1 MTDLELDTQHITS
14 TLDDLSRKVLAAS
27 DIKSVA
33 PGAPVRVAIDIAT
46 SDPLLWLKSLP
57 SDKKIYWHDR
67 EHRFEFAGFGVAHTL
82 DLSGPDSLSA
92 LDTMSDTLGDTGG
105 SIRFFGGL
113 RFDSLPRH
121 DRSDPGWRSFG
132 QGFLLLPRVAL
143 MLSDNQC
150 TLACHL
156 MPNETTPPALDRIA
170 RQIRELRL
178 NPAVADNPPD
188 VVNRTDCPEYD
199 TWVRHVAAI
208 LKAIS
213 DGRCQKTV
221 LARQTELEL
230 STPVNPWRVLRN
242 LRSHSEKKTLFGV
255 QIDPGA
261 AFIGATPERLY
272 YRKGT
277 MLESEALAGSSP
289 RGTTPEMDAT
299 LTRELLN
306 SAKDRREHDFVVNS
320 LRAHL
325 CTMCADLSVDP
336 APEVRK
342 LAGVQ
347 HLYTR
352 IAGRLRDRAVD
363 GRLLSLM
370 HPTPAVNGYPR
381 TAALN
386 LIRELEPFDRGWYA
400 GAVGWISPNEAEFV
414 VAIRSA
420 LIAGNR
426 ALVYAGAGI
435 VDGSSPDQEWAEIEN
450 KIAPMI
456 AALSEAK

>member
-1 MTDLELDTQHITS
+1 MTDSALDTQRITS

-27 DIKSVA
+27 DIKPVA
-33 PGAPVRVAIDIAT
+33 SGVPIRVAIDIAT
-46 SDPLLWLKSLP
+46 SDSLHWLKSIP
-57 SDKKIYWHDR
+57 SDNKIYWYDR

-92 LDTMSDTLGDTGG
+92 LDALSNMLGDTGDD
-105 SIRFFGGL
+105 IRYFGGL

-121 DRSDPGWRSFG
+121 DRSNPGWRSFG
-132 QGFLLLPRVAL
+132 QSILLLPRVTL
-143 MLSDNQC
+143 MISDNQC

-156 MPNETTPPALDRIA
+156 MPNELTPSSLDRIA
-170 RQIRELRL
+170 RHIRELRV
-178 NPAVADNPPD
+178 NPAVADGPPD
-188 VVNRTDCPEYD
+188 VVNRTDRPEYD
-199 TWVRHVAAI
+199 TWAHHVAAI

-272 YRKGT
+272 YRNGT
-277 MLESEALAGSSP
+277 KLESEALAGSSP
-289 RGTTPEMDAT
+289 RGTTQEMDAA

-306 SAKDRREHDFVVNS
+306 SAKDRREHDYVVTS

-325 CTMCADLSVDP
+325 SAVCESLVIDP

-342 LAGVQ
+342 LTGVQ
-347 HLYTR
+347 HLYTP
-352 IAGRLRDRAVD
+352 IAGRLRESAVD

-400 GAVGWISPNEAEFV
+400 GAVGWIGPNEAEFV

-435 VDGSSPDQEWAEIEN
+435 VDGSSPEREWAEIEN